1 MSGKLRLHA
10 LRIGNKEFKMQTLQA
25 VIVGAVQGI
34 SEFLP
39 ISSSAHIV
47 FSQSIYK
54 LLSGGQTLSD
64 VAAQE
69 VFFDIIVH
77 LATLFAVLIF
87 FRKDIINIIK
97 AFFSGLKNKD
107 YSHDDF
113 KIAVYIAAATPITC
127 AVALILKEPTHAL
140 LENPKI
146 VSLFLI
152 LTGFILFFSEKLK
165 SKNKEIDIKTS
176 LWTGLAQG
184 LAIFPGLSRSGLTIA
199 TQVFL
204 GVDRVKAARFSFLMS
219 IPVIIGASMVFPLLE
234 MDFSQA
240 AQINVKAFFWGFL
253 TSFVTGYLCIKYFMK
268 LLGKITLKCFS
279 YYCFAAGLAMFVL
292 FSVCHR
298 L

>member
-1 MSGKLRLHA
+1 
-10 LRIGNKEFKMQTLQA
+10 MQTLQA
-25 VIVGAVQGI
+25 VIVGAIQGI

-47 FSQSIYK
+47 FAQSIYK
-54 LLSGGQTLSD
+54 LATGNATLD
-64 VAAQE
+64 TVAAQE

-77 LATLFAVLIF
+77 LATLLAVLIF
-87 FRKDIINIIK
+87 FRKDIIDIIK
-97 AFFSGLKNKD
+97 ALYYGIKNKNYTD
-107 YSHDDF
+107 GDF
-113 KIAVYIAAATPITC
+113 KTGVFIIAATPVTC
-127 AVALILKEPTHAL
+127 IIALLLKEPTHAL

-152 LTGFILFFSEKLK
+152 GTGFILYFSEKLK
-165 SKNKEIDIKTS
+165 SKNREIDLKTS

-219 IPVIIGASMVFPLLE
+219 IPIILGASMVYPLLD

-240 AQINVKAFFWGFL
+240 ANINVKAFFWGFL
-253 TSFVTGYLCIKYFMK
+253 TSFATGYLCVKYFMS
-268 LLGKITLKCFS
+268 LLGKVTLKCFS
-279 YYCFAAGLAMFVL
+279 YYCFVVGALMFLL
-292 FSVCHR
+292 FSICHH

>member
-1 MSGKLRLHA
+1 
-10 LRIGNKEFKMQTLQA
+10 MQTLQA
-25 VIVGAVQGI
+25 VIVGAIQGI

-47 FSQSIYK
+47 FAQSIYK
-54 LLSGGQTLSD
+54 LATGSAALDT

-77 LATLFAVLIF
+77 LATLLAVLIF
-87 FRKDIINIIK
+87 FRKDIIDIIK
-97 AFFSGLKNKD
+97 ALYYGIKNKNYTD
-107 YSHDDF
+107 SDF
-113 KIAVYIAAATPITC
+113 KTGVFIIAATPVTC
-127 AVALILKEPTHAL
+127 IIALLLKEPTHAL

-152 LTGFILFFSEKLK
+152 GTGFILYFSEKLK
-165 SKNKEIDIKTS
+165 SKNREIDLKTS

-219 IPVIIGASMVFPLLE
+219 IPIILGASMVYPLLD

-240 AQINVKAFFWGFL
+240 ANINVKAFFWGFM
-253 TSFVTGYLCIKYFMK
+253 TSFIVGYLCVKYFMK
-268 LLGKITLKCFS
+268 LLGKVTLKCFS
-279 YYCFAAGLAMFVL
+279 YYCFVVGALMFLL
-292 FSVCHR
+292 FSICHH

>member
-1 MSGKLRLHA
+1 
-10 LRIGNKEFKMQTLQA
+10 MQTLQA
-25 VIVGAVQGI
+25 IIVGAIQGI

-47 FSQSIYK
+47 FAQSIYK
-54 LLSGGQTLSD
+54 LATGSAALDT

-77 LATLFAVLIF
+77 LATLLAVLIF
-87 FRKDIINIIK
+87 FRKDIIDIIK
-97 AFFSGLKNKD
+97 ALYYGIKNKNYTD
-107 YSHDDF
+107 SDF
-113 KIAVYIAAATPITC
+113 KTGVFIIAATPVTC
-127 AVALILKEPTHAL
+127 IIALLLKEPTHAL

-152 LTGFILFFSEKLK
+152 GTGFILYFSEKLK
-165 SKNKEIDIKTS
+165 SKNREIDLKTS

-219 IPVIIGASMVFPLLE
+219 IPIIIGASMVYPLLD

-240 AQINVKAFFWGFL
+240 ANINAKAFFWGFL
-253 TSFVTGYLCIKYFMK
+253 TSFVTGYLCVKYFMK
-268 LLGKITLKCFS
+268 LLGKVTLKCFS
-279 YYCFAAGLAMFVL
+279 YYCFAAGVAMFVL

>member
-1 MSGKLRLHA
+1 MH
-10 LRIGNKEFKMQTLQA
+10 ILQA

-47 FSQSIYK
+47 FAQSLYK
-54 LLSGGQTLSD
+54 IATGANFLN
-64 VAAQE
+64 E
-69 VFFDIIVH
+69 VSSEEIFFDIIVH
-77 LATLFAVLIF
+77 LATLLAVLIF
-87 FRKDIINIIK
+87 FRKDIIDIVK
-97 AFFSGLKNKD
+97 ALYYGIKNKNYTD
-107 YSHDDF
+107 SDF
-113 KIAVYIAAATPITC
+113 KTGVFIIAATPVTC
-127 AVALILKEPTHAL
+127 IIALLLKEPTHAL

-152 LTGFILFFSEKLK
+152 GTGFILYFSEKLK
-165 SKNKEIDIKTS
+165 SKNREIDLKTS

-219 IPVIIGASMVFPLLE
+219 IPIIIGASMVYPLLD

-240 AQINVKAFFWGFL
+240 ANINVKAFFWGFL
-253 TSFVTGYLCIKYFMK
+253 TSFVTGYLCVKYFMK
-268 LLGKITLKCFS
+268 LLGKVTLKCFS
-279 YYCFAAGLAMFVL
+279 YYCFAAGVAMFVL

>member
-1 MSGKLRLHA
+1 
-10 LRIGNKEFKMQTLQA
+10 MQTLQA
-25 VIVGAVQGI
+25 IIVGAIQGI

-47 FSQSIYK
+47 FAQSIYK
-54 LLSGGQTLSD
+54 LATGSAALDT

-77 LATLFAVLIF
+77 LATLLAVLIF
-87 FRKDIINIIK
+87 FRKDIIDIIK
-97 AFFSGLKNKD
+97 ALYYGIKNKNYTD
-107 YSHDDF
+107 GDF
-113 KIAVYIAAATPITC
+113 KTGVFIIAATPVTC
-127 AVALILKEPTHAL
+127 IIALLLKEPTHAL

-152 LTGFILFFSEKLK
+152 GTGFILYFSEKLK
-165 SKNKEIDIKTS
+165 SKNREIDLKTS

-219 IPVIIGASMVFPLLE
+219 IPIIIGASMVYPLLD

-240 AQINVKAFFWGFL
+240 ANINVKAFFWGFL
-253 TSFVTGYLCIKYFMK
+253 TSFVTGYLCVKYFMK
-268 LLGKITLKCFS
+268 LLGKVTLKCFS
-279 YYCFAAGLAMFVL
+279 YYCFAAGVAMFVL